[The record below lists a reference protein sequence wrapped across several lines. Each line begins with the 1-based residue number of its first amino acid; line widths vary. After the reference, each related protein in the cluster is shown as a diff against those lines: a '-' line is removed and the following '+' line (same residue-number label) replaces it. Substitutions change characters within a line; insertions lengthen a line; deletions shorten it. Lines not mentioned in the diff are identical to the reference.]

1 MSGNI
6 FHAGR
11 IPTAIRRA
19 AFAPHLKIDPG
30 VKTLRLGTEY
40 GGWDFV
46 DAANLHASTIISC
59 GLGEDASFDVA
70 FASRY
75 GAKVVMVD
83 PTPRA
88 IAHFQAIRG
97 NIGQQPRCAFVP
109 GGNQPVEAYDL
120 SELGSDSLTL
130 VDRAMWTEERTLRFY
145 APQNPSYVSHS
156 ITNYFNSFS
165 VETPYIEVQSIAIDA
180 LMAQIRTDTIPLIKL
195 DIEGAEVTVIA
206 DMLRKGIRPDQILVE
221 FDELSVYSRRSKTEI
236 EGTDRALRANGYQL
250 VHFRKPSNFLYLK
263 NR

>member
-1 MSGNI
+1 MIKNQAAPSGKPMSVNAFI
-6 FHAGR
+6 ASR
-11 IPTAIRRA
+11 IPTAIKRA
-19 AFAPHLKIDPG
+19 AFAPRLKIDPG
-30 VKTLRLGTEY
+30 VETLRLGTEY

-46 DAANLHASTIISC
+46 DATNLHGSTIISC

-88 IAHFQAIRG
+88 VAHFQAIKA
-97 NIGQQPRCAFVP
+97 NIGQQRRCDFVP

-120 SELGSDSLTL
+120 SKLQSDSLTL
-130 VDRAMWTEERTLRFY
+130 IDRALWTEERRLRFY

-165 VETPYIEVQSIAIDA
+165 TQTPYIEVQSIAIDA
-180 LMAQIRTDTIPLIKL
+180 LMARICIDTIPLMKL

-206 DMLRKGIRPDQILVE
+206 DMLRKG
-221 FDELSVYSRRSKTEI
+221 
-236 EGTDRALRANGYQL
+236 
-250 VHFRKPSNFLYLK
+250 
-263 NR
+263 